1 MFFLPKQRIFYV
13 RYAIIFMEVLA
24 MKYTI
29 NTTKSINETLKSMK
43 DGDTLFLENG
53 VYKEKVVILIN
64 NITIDSRCT
73 SNDKNNDKYKR
84 KRKKSS

>member
-1 MFFLPKQRIFYV
+1 
-13 RYAIIFMEVLA
+13 

-64 NITIDSRCT
+64 NI
-73 SNDKNNDKYKR
+73 
-84 KRKKSS
+84 SSPLYM